1 MHVQSPSPFTAKYEN
16 KNLLGFM
23 YPRNVFHKNNQP
35 AFLVLTRT
43 PGCFRSS
50 SEFSFG
56 ESRKAKSLG
65 RLEQLLRALVLGQ
78 GTKASSGKAY
88 PKLLVRTLMSHK
100 LTTSTRKRRKEIVCK
115 LAYWTKGAGSFHIY
129 RKTMKELG
137 ALAVLGVREQPNSAQ
152 NWVTHRHWWKNTS
165 RAMTLPL

>member
-1 MHVQSPSPFTAKYEN
+1 MAIIQSKVLCSIRYVHVQSPSPFTAKYEN

-23 YPRNVFHKNNQP
+23 YPRNVFHKNDQP

-115 LAYWTKGAGSFHIY
+115 LAY
-129 RKTMKELG
+129 
-137 ALAVLGVREQPNSAQ
+137 
-152 NWVTHRHWWKNTS
+152 
-165 RAMTLPL
+165 

>member
-1 MHVQSPSPFTAKYEN
+1 MQSPSPFTAKYEN

-23 YPRNVFHKNNQP
+23 YPRNVFHKNDQP

-43 PGCFRSS
+43 PGCFCSS
-50 SEFSFG
+50 SEFSFE

-100 LTTSTRKRRKEIVCK
+100 LTTSTRKRKKK
-115 LAYWTKGAGSFHIY
+115 LFAKLLVEPNLQRYRVSQKINTLLEKKPSWTLTCIN
-129 RKTMKELG
+129 
-137 ALAVLGVREQPNSAQ
+137 NSIDVKCQ
-152 NWVTHRHWWKNTS
+152 RHFLS
-165 RAMTLPL
+165 